1 MENDSNQ
8 DDPAPGKQ
16 ATPDAPAF
24 VTAAEKFGIGTEQGA
39 IDPRLSQAPGLR
51 EVPNSRVPFGDHSHV
66 MGPGQAA
73 VDPYAAGL
81 DVHAKPL
88 SYAENRAVTKADGVT
103 QPAIADALAEQA
115 PGPTGGVTG
124 GEPVPAQVDA
134 AATKPGPVT
143 LVDQDGPAPARP
155 GLVDTAG
162 QPLASA

>member
-1 MENDSNQ
+1 MENDSEKE
-8 DDPAPGKQ
+8 PAPGKQ
-16 ATPDAPAF
+16 ANPDAPAF
-24 VTAAEKFGIGTEQGA
+24 VTAAEKFGIGTDQGA

-51 EVPNSRVPFGDHSHV
+51 EVPNSRVPFGEHSHV

-81 DVHAKPL
+81 DVNAKPL
-88 SYAENRAVTKADGVT
+88 SYAENRAVTTADGIT
-103 QPAIADALAEQA
+103 KPAIPDAVAEQT
-115 PGPTGGVTG
+115 PGPTGGATG
-124 GEPVPAQVDA
+124 EEPAPAQVDA

-162 QPLASA
+162 QPLTSA